1 MMFLYGYRVV
11 FLFFLFAV
19 LGMAVIVPFGIIR
32 VAILAF
38 TNCIW
43 VAFYGCVDENGSAYR
58 TFRVDEARR
67 LEYHPYISSRSAG
80 TLVGKSLTLSVC
92 R

>member
-1 MMFLYGYRVV
+1 MVFLYGYRVV

-43 VAFYGCVDENGSAYR
+43 VAFYGCVHENDSGYQD
-58 TFRVDEARR
+58 FQGRR
-67 LEYHPYISSRSAG
+67 GQALGI
-80 TLVGKSLTLSVC
+80 LSVHKQ
-92 R
+92 